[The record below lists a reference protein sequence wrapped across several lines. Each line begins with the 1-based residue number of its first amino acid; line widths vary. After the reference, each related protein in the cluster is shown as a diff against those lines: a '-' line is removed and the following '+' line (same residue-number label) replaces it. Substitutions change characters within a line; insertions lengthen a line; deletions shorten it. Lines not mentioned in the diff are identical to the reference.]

1 VQLFDLIKKSSITQ
15 NSLIEKPA
23 RLLFQF
29 ELAHKPVY
37 QTGSLMSLKLTLP
50 GNTGKLEYNMR
61 DYYYVYFAELIC
73 WVTRFALTDDS
84 YRMA

>member
-1 VQLFDLIKKSSITQ
+1 
-15 NSLIEKPA
+15 
-23 RLLFQF
+23 
-29 ELAHKPVY
+29 
-37 QTGSLMSLKLTLP
+37 MSLKLTLP

-73 WVTRFALTDDS
+73 RVTRFALTDDS